1 MSAPRRSVAPRS
13 ADDAGNAT
21 ELAAIMIAVFAL
33 FVLLL
38 TMSVRWVTAS
48 AAEAA
53 SQRALEIA
61 QAPGG
66 TPPAV
71 DAAATRLA
79 TSVLLVDHADVT
91 ISQRADQ
98 VAVTVTAHGRI
109 GGAVSRTATG
119 PMIRFIPQTRSG
131 R

>member
-1 MSAPRRSVAPRS
+1 MSAPHSGAVPRS
-13 ADDAGNAT
+13 APDAGNAT
-21 ELAAIMIAVFAL
+21 ELAAIMIGVFAL

-71 DAAATRLA
+71 NAAATRLA
-79 TSVLLVDHADVT
+79 TSVLLVSHADVT
-91 ISQRADQ
+91 LRQHDDQ

-109 GGAVSRTATG
+109 GGAVSRTASG
-119 PMIRFIPQTRSG
+119 PRIRFLPQTRSHP
-131 R
+131 

>member
-1 MSAPRRSVAPRS
+1 MSAARRSPAPRS
-13 ADDAGNAT
+13 APDAGNAT

-48 AAEAA
+48 AADAA

-79 TSVLLVDHADVT
+79 TSVLLVDHADVA
-91 ISQRADQ
+91 ISQRDDQ

-119 PMIRFIPQTRSG
+119 PRIRFLPQTRSG